1 MNRDSG
7 LADSIREAYAG
18 GILTTALDPS
28 TQPAAIREFLEAEI
42 ELFEDLV
49 PPGMTILD
57 VGCGN
62 GRHLALVAN
71 RVSLGLGI
79 DYEPAYIA
87 EACGRGLSRRVCFV
101 VADATAIPTVAKFD
115 LAICL
120 TNTWG
125 TMTDKGSVLAEMRR
139 LAPQTG
145 ARVISVFST
154 ASVPARCT
162 WYENMGHE
170 IEEVTDEAILTRSGF
185 RSEVFSED
193 RVRGLVGE
201 CELRPLAGIGYA
213 VFA

>member
-1 MNRDSG
+1 MNSECGSSDSV
-7 LADSIREAYAG
+7 REAYAG

-28 TQPAAIREFLEAEI
+28 TQPAAIRDFLQGEI
-42 ELFEDLV
+42 RLFEDLV
-49 PPGMTILD
+49 APGMTVVD

-71 RVSLGLGI
+71 RLSSALGI
-79 DYEPAYIA
+79 DYEHTYIA
-87 EACGRGLSRRVCFV
+87 DACGRGLPRRVCFV
-101 VADATAIPTVAKFD
+101 VADAAAIPTTAVFD
-115 LAICL
+115 MAFCL

-125 TMTDKGSVLAEMRR
+125 TMTDKSSVLAEMRR
-139 LAPQTG
+139 LAPRRGT
-145 ARVISVFST
+145 RVISVFSS
-154 ASVPARCT
+154 ASVPARCE

-170 IEEVTDEAILTRSGF
+170 IDEVTDEAIVTRSGF

-193 RVRGLVGE
+193 RLRYLVGE